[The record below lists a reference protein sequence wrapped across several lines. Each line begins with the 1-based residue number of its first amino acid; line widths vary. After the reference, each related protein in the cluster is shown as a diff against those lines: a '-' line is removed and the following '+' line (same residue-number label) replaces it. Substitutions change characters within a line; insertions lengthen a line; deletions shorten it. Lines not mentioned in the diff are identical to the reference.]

1 MRISLIV
8 AVLFLSTLPGFSWA
22 EEGKPP
28 LSLDNI
34 QYLLQERVSPGRV
47 ATLIDEYGVSFEAT
61 AEILEQLGNDVP
73 KLKRAITRA
82 SQLFVRRQQIETD
95 SLALEAEKQNLE
107 EARRKEAQR
116 KKAEEEKRLRAE
128 AEAKKKAKEQK
139 TAAAV
144 KTKPGMVKIPAG
156 KFWMGCNE
164 KVDTQCLDREKPGRT
179 VSVDAFQIDTTEV
192 TVKAYRSCVESG
204 KCSDKG
210 LTTYNSCN
218 WDKPGRDD
226 HPVNCVTWNQART
239 YCEAVG
245 KRLPTEAEW
254 EKAARGE
261 KDWTY
266 PWGNE
271 WDKTK
276 ANTEEGGKGGTVAV
290 GSYDLGVSPDGVH
303 DMAGNVLEWV
313 QDWYAADYYQKGPDR
328 KPTGPNSGK
337 QRSVRGGSWAYGQR
351 AARVAYRL
359 RLTSGDIYGFIGFRC
374 ASS

>member
-1 MRISLIV
+1 
-8 AVLFLSTLPGFSWA
+8 
-22 EEGKPP
+22 
-28 LSLDNI
+28 
-34 QYLLQERVSPGRV
+34 
-47 ATLIDEYGVSFEAT
+47 
-61 AEILEQLGNDVP
+61 
-73 KLKRAITRA
+73 
-82 SQLFVRRQQIETD
+82 
-95 SLALEAEKQNLE
+95 LALEAEKQNLE